1 VSGLSNLIDFIGVD
15 AVLFNNFLQKSQE
28 ILMLCVIL
36 RYLNLYEFKFGYKQ
50 YKSGELHPPFFVTRY
65 ILVLRFLFWIDVNC
79 KGTSDPGE

>member
-1 VSGLSNLIDFIGVD
+1 MSGLSNPIDFLGVD

-79 KGTSDPGE
+79 KGSIDPGE

>member
-1 VSGLSNLIDFIGVD
+1 
-15 AVLFNNFLQKSQE
+15 
-28 ILMLCVIL
+28 MHCVIH

-79 KGTSDPGE
+79 TGTSDPGE